1 MKAANDRH
9 GLDRLDRSTPATYP
23 EHVGQGALPALKE
36 PSMNPNAR
44 DFDALFDLLCEVWAE
59 YAESH

>member
-1 MKAANDRH
+1 MTGMASIDWIDPHLRPILSMSGSA
-9 GLDRLDRSTPATYP
+9 
-23 EHVGQGALPALKE
+23 ALPALKE

-59 YAESH
+59 YAQSH